1 MGQKVSAGRIGMML
15 TAFLLLTLIGVFAT
29 YAAPI
34 PGIRG
39 LGAEARLARAM
50 QSGDPAAMKVALERA
65 RPLLGREGQA
75 RLARLEP
82 DQAGLTRAV
91 PLVAAATLDAS
102 RLIAYRLRLMII
114 TIGVLG
120 ALFAVALLGIR
131 EAA

>member
-1 MGQKVSAGRIGMML
+1 MAQKISAGRIGMML

-39 LGAEARLARAM
+39 SQVEARLVRALASKNPVQM
-50 QSGDPAAMKVALERA
+50 QAALKDAK
-65 RPLLGREGQA
+65 PLLGRTAQA
-75 RLARLEP
+75 RLAALAP
-82 DQAGLTRAV
+82 DRAGLARASR
-91 PLVAAATLDAS
+91 LVAAATLDAS

-120 ALFAVALLGIR
+120 ALFAVALLGIQ
-131 EAA
+131 EA